1 MRNKVITAALI
12 AVGSATVVAMAA
24 PLASGAAPHQAAP
37 KSVRISSKTV
47 KGLGTVLVN
56 STGKTLYVFAPDKG
70 KKVTCGS
77 KLGCDVVWP
86 PEYIST
92 TGKAVAGTGVKQSLL
107 GSDPDPFVPGKHIV
121 TYKGWPLY
129 LYVSDKKAGSALG
142 QDTVGSGGLWYVITT
157 AGQVI
162 KHKPTGGTT
171 TTPTTPTPSTTTTTP
186 TGAPVSTC
194 PPGTNDGDGDG
205 DQVPGGVDDG
215 DGCL

>member
-1 MRNKVITAALI
+1 MRNKVILAALI
-12 AVGSATVVAMAA
+12 AAGSATLVATAA

-37 KSVRISSKTV
+37 KSVRISSKNV
-47 KGLGTVLVN
+47 KGLGTVLV
-56 STGKTLYVFAPDKG
+56 SSAGRTLYVFAPDKA
-70 KKVTCGS
+70 KKATCGS

-86 PEYIST
+86 PVYISAS
-92 TGKAVAGTGVKQSLL
+92 GKPIAGTGVKQSLL

-129 LYVSDKKAGSALG
+129 AYVSDKKAGSALG
-142 QDTVGSGGLWYVITT
+142 QDTTGSGGLWYVITT

-171 TTPTTPTPSTTTTTP
+171 TTPTTPTTPSTTT
-186 TGAPVSTC
+186 PVVNTC
-194 PPGTNDGDGDG
+194 PPGTLDGDGDG
-205 DQVPGGVDDG
+205 DEASGGADDG